1 MCAVSNCRNVLVNVG
16 HDNVFDAVYRDFEA
30 KNPPG
35 RKGSFSEDYR
45 TSYLVLS
52 EFCSLSFQVSGA
64 GWPPTYNS
72 FKWFP
77 PNIEM
82 LALYLSKRDV
92 FESAYNRQTTI

>member
-1 MCAVSNCRNVLVNVG
+1 MSSILEVINRNRVRYFHVCCEQLLKWVKVG

-30 KNPPG
+30 KKSPG

-64 GWPPTYNS
+64 G
-72 FKWFP
+72 
-77 PNIEM
+77 
-82 LALYLSKRDV
+82 
-92 FESAYNRQTTI
+92 